1 MLNQLKYSV
10 DFQNL
15 VNESHSKSL
24 LFEKTKTPN
33 PYYIGYGNP
42 NAKILIIG
50 KEKGFDINDKDVL
63 LRESTLNPKQ
73 WKAKIEGDIPKLEFD
88 PETPYGVEMNNL
100 PEGHTW
106 SKYNKLNN
114 YIFGTDSFKQNTF
127 ISELN
132 FMPSKY
138 SPGRKAI
145 KENITL
151 RLNFFEHS
159 YFKNQF
165 SVVLLACSSYIKP
178 HQIYANFNCQ
188 YAETKN
194 FGIGNKYYL
203 HYNENKSRLIVHT
216 RQLSMNVKNEML
228 KNLAEDIHK
237 HLKK

>member
-15 VNESHSKSL
+15 VNESQSKSL
-24 LFEKTKTPN
+24 PFENTKTSN
-33 PYYIGYGNP
+33 PYYIGYGTP

-50 KEKGFDINDKDVL
+50 KEKGFDMDDKEAL
-63 LRESTLNPKQ
+63 SRESTLNPKQ
-73 WKAKIEGDIPKLEFD
+73 WKAKITEDNPKLEFD
-88 PETPYGVEMNNL
+88 PETPYGAGMNNL

-114 YIFGTDSFKQNTF
+114 YVFGRDSFKQNTF

-138 SPGRKAI
+138 SPGRKAVR
-145 KENITL
+145 ENITQ

-165 SVVLLACSSYIKP
+165 SVVLLACGNYIKP
-178 HQIYANFNCQ
+178 HQIYESFNCQ
-188 YAETKN
+188 YVETKE
-194 FGIGNKYYL
+194 FGTRNKYYL
-203 HYNENKSRLIVHT
+203 HFNEDRTRLIIHT
-216 RQLSMNVKNEML
+216 RQLSIDVKNEML
-228 KNLAEDIHK
+228 KNLAEDIQK
-237 HLKK
+237 QLKK